1 MSETRCWDVNTK
13 KTFLPSQSG
22 SGALV
27 SLTPLAGVIFFQ
39 QCRAEVADVLGEEA
53 GVLHARLWW
62 RVQAVGPVA
71 VIQVLSIHRDNNKI
85 IRCSCFYLSIFLSSG
100 GWDGGGNLVEFLIQ
114 VYTAKKKKVEEWC
127 QNLLL
132 CVGLCNRVLPN
143 CQPCALAYVCIVA
156 FDCQKQEWP
165 THPELWVWLSQK
177 RKKQKNVK
185 VFKPKI
191 KNWVVFFFLTS
202 LSVERSRCVPKPRAS
217 GCYRRVNRA
226 TRGIDWEQLSGTHTG
241 NILNT
246 FLSNKMSWNS
256 SEEQKK
262 TDFNAW
268 GYRLPSCSNGE
279 LQ

>member
-1 MSETRCWDVNTK
+1 MLTQKKPFSLPRVAQVHLFHSPPSPGSSSFSSAELRLLMSLVKKLVFSMPDCGDGYKLLVQLLSSKFWAFTETTTK
-13 KTFLPSQSG
+13 SS
-22 SGALV
+22 
-27 SLTPLAGVIFFQ
+27 
-39 QCRAEVADVLGEEA
+39 DVL
-53 GVLHARLWW
+53 VFIYLF
-62 RVQAVGPVA
+62 
-71 VIQVLSIHRDNNKI
+71 
-85 IRCSCFYLSIFLSSG
+85 FYLVEVEME
-100 GWDGGGNLVEFLIQ
+100 GGNLVEFLIQ
-114 VYTAKKKKVEEWC
+114 VYTAKKKKVGEWC
-127 QNLLL
+127 QNLFL

-268 GYRLPSCSNGE
+268 GYRPPSCSNGE